1 MVAMTDRFYSTMRM
15 RYVGRVLSEWR
26 GRAGLT
32 GDVVAERLNWA
43 RSKISKLE
51 NASQTITPADVISMA
66 VVYGVSETERD
77 ELVDEVQHAT
87 ERGWWLSY
95 GDAVTAKQ
103 FDRYVDFESEAIAL
117 ANFEIDLIPGL
128 LQTED
133 YAHASVRTG
142 FPDATDEEAMRR
154 VALRLARQQI
164 LNRPRPPRLWLVID
178 ETALRRPAATTGAS
192 VMRAQIDRLIEAAG
206 QPDVTLQVL
215 PFSAGLHPAMY
226 GPFRTFRFDAP
237 ELPDIVYAE
246 SMTSAYYIDQPDEVG
261 EYVKA
266 LDRIC
271 AQAAPPAETANI
283 LTTIRKEI

>member
-1 MVAMTDRFYSTMRM
+1 MTDRFYSTMRM

-66 VVYGVSETERD
+66 VVYGVSEAERD

-133 YAHASVRTG
+133 YARAVARAFTPSADHAQIQHRVELRKRRQARL
-142 FPDATDEEAMRR
+142 FADHPIEFDAVVNE
-154 VALRLARQQI
+154 VALRQRVGG
-164 LNRPRPPRLWLVID
+164 RD
-178 ETALRRPAATTGAS
+178 
-192 VMRAQIDRLIEAAG
+192 VMRGQLKHLSRIAHLPNVSIRMIPFTAG
-206 QPDVTLQVL
+206 
-215 PFSAGLHPAMY
+215 AYPAM
-226 GPFRTFRFDAP
+226 GRPFVLLRFDRP
-237 ELPDIVYAE
+237 EWLDV
-246 SMTSAYYIDQPDEVG
+246 AYQENLNSCIYVEDPDEVAQYSAGYAGLG
-261 EYVKA
+261 ERA
-266 LDRIC
+266 LNK
-271 AQAAPPAETANI
+271 AETLRAI
-283 LTTIRKEI
+283 ETMSGEL